1 MPRNF
6 NLKLTGLR
14 FQDPRVATRA
24 VVGVL
29 LLANVAAALIAFHP
43 WGGSAEDLRRQ
54 QEALRAQI
62 ARTRVQFATART
74 IVSKVERARTQG
86 DKFLKDYVT
95 DRRVTYA
102 LIVEELNRTAKEAG
116 IKEKE
121 RTYQLDPV
129 EGSDTL
135 SQMTISAGYEGTY
148 ANLTKFI
155 HLLDRS
161 PRFLIIESMV
171 AAPQQSGQNLNVSLK
186 LDTFV
191 TEASG
196 SAT

>member
-6 NLKLTGLR
+6 SLNLKGLR
-14 FQDPRVATRA
+14 FRDPRVAARA
-24 VVGVL
+24 AVGVL
-29 LLANVAAALIAFHP
+29 LAANVAAALIAFHP
-43 WGGSAEDLRRQ
+43 WGGSAEDLRREQ
-54 QEALRAQI
+54 DALRAQI
-62 ARTRVQFATART
+62 GRARVRLAGTRALVA
-74 IVSKVERARTQG
+74 KVEGAREQG
-86 DKFLKDYVT
+86 DRFLKDYIT
-95 DRRVTYA
+95 DRRVTYSMIA
-102 LIVEELNRTAKEAG
+102 EELIRTAKEAG

-135 SQMTISAGYEGTY
+135 YQMTISAGYEGAY

-155 HLLDRS
+155 NLLDKS

-191 TEASG
+191 TEAPG
-196 SAT
+196 STI